1 MNLSPEF
8 NALMTILEIAIA
20 EGHSNVLELRER
32 ATRDLAMHMSMKLV
46 ETEMQRNTRRF
57 QLEEHAEMV
66 AKIVVEMRGRIDDS
80 MTKFKQLVSWGESVE
95 LGEQL
100 DEARNAIRKLR
111 EVSAEYDFVELGL
124 VEVQAKIQAMV

>member
-1 MNLSPEF
+1 MKLSAEF

-100 DEARNAIRKLR
+100 DEARKAIRKLR
-111 EVSAEYDFVELGL
+111 EVGAEYDFVELGL
-124 VEVQAKIQAMV
+124 AEVQAKIQAMV